1 MGFFKAQAD
10 LLKQAKQIQKEQ
22 PPMKDRMA
30 AMNATMTAG
39 MEAMAA
45 QTEAANMAL
54 TVGANGT
61 PASITVISATQ
72 TAQINF
78 NLMLSVEAMVSLDGQ
93 PPYPVTIPLTV
104 NQMQAAYVQPGKTF
118 SGKVDPANR
127 TTVWIDPASIN

>member
-1 MGFFKAQAD
+1 MGFFKAQRE
-10 LLKQAKQIQKEQ
+10 LVQQAKEIQKSQ

-30 AMNATMTAG
+30 QMNASMTRG

-54 TVGANGT
+54 TIGANGT
-61 PASITVISATQ
+61 PASITVMSVAQ
-72 TAQINF
+72 TGQLNF
-78 NLMLSVEAMVSLDGQ
+78 DLMLSVEAMVSLDGQ
-93 PPYPVTIPLTV
+93 PPYPVTIPMTV

-127 TTVWIDPASIN
+127 TAVWVDPSSIS